1 MIRNISVLGAGTMG
15 HGVANVFAMHG
26 YKVSLY
32 ESYDNV
38 RESAMEQ
45 IKSELEFMV
54 SENYIP
60 IGKVEETLS
69 NITLYSDLAAAVKD
83 ADYVIEAV
91 PEDMELK
98 QNLFKK
104 LDVMCPKHTIFASNT
119 SSLPF
124 NEMVALLSD
133 DRKAKTMVCHWY
145 NPAHL
150 LPIAELSF
158 FGNMSEDVFNEVY
171 ELYVSAGKQPVK
183 VLKDIPGLIANR
195 MLHALAREVFT
206 LIEMGAAAPEDIDKA
221 LKFGPGFRSATT
233 GMLEVADM
241 GGLDVWCAVEDNL
254 FKELNN
260 SNKACEMIR
269 EKVNEGKHGLKTGEG
284 FFQYPPEVR
293 DKVRND
299 FNRRLLTQLKA
310 SKQY

>member
-1 MIRNISVLGAGTMG
+1 MG